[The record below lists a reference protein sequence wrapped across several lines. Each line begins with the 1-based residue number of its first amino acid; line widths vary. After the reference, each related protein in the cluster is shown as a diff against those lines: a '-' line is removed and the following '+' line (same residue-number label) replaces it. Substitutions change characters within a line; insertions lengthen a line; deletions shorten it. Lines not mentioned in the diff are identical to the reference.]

1 MSFATKASIFIG
13 AAAFSG
19 MAVAG
24 TGEASNDLQSRLEAA
39 EAHIAE
45 LSAQQNGDW
54 LTEQRSEQVRGIVQD
69 VLADADTRASL
80 QGNGAT
86 SGYSNG
92 FFVQSA
98 DGKWSMKINGLF
110 QERFNVGHQPGPWS
124 GATRDSHE
132 TAFGFETTRAALNFS
147 GELAGVAYYN
157 ARLDWSP
164 YNNGAVATGT
174 AQTGGGLSNSPLQW
188 AYGGWHMNDNW
199 SMQMGRQK
207 MNVMRGFM
215 VNAEDQQAIERSS
228 YNYYWASSQ
237 ITNGVMVKGAWDSFR
252 MNGMFSN
259 GATNQGAN
267 VGTNPWSLNDNGWA
281 ITGRGEWLLEGD
293 WAQFDHIGSSK
304 GGTDGMLLGV
314 GGGYLRGATINN
326 PVAAG
331 TSEPSNWLVSGDL
344 SYQSDGW
351 NAYGSVSYQR
361 TNDDQVAGADDT
373 NSIGFEVGAGMYMS
387 DNDELYARWQWINP
401 GFGSGP
407 VSSTLNMATIGWNH
421 YLAGPNTK
429 LSVDWS
435 WNFSDPS
442 AVNNAGAGGW
452 GYTGLW
458 NTANGNGTNSSSG
471 SQWLLR
477 TQLQVS
483 F

>member
-86 SGYSNG
+86 SGYSDG

-110 QERFNVGHQPGPWS
+110 QERFNIGHQPDPWN
-124 GATRDSHE
+124 GATNDPKE

-164 YNNGAVATGT
+164 YNTNG
-174 AQTGGGLSNSPLQW
+174 GGGLSNSPLEW
-188 AYGGWHMNDNW
+188 AYGGWHVNDNW

-237 ITNGVMVKGAWDSFR
+237 ITNGIMAKGSWDNFR

-259 GATNQGAN
+259 GATNAGAN
-267 VGTNPWSLNDNGWA
+267 IGNNPWNTNDNGWA

-293 WAQFDHIGSSK
+293 WAQFNHIGSTK

-314 GGGYLRGATINN
+314 GGGYLRGAAVNGA
-326 PVAAG
+326 AAG
-331 TSEPSNWLVSGDL
+331 TTNTPKNWLVSGDL

-361 TNDDQVAGADDT
+361 TNDDTGNDDV
-373 NSIGFEVGAGMYMS
+373 NSIGFEVGAGMHMS

-401 GFGSGP
+401 GVGLGN
-407 VSSTLNMATIGWNH
+407 VSSNLNMATIGWNH

-442 AVNNAGAGGW
+442 FVNASGAGGGGYAGWWNNTTNAAGAGQ
-452 GYTGLW
+452 T
-458 NTANGNGTNSSSG
+458 SG

>member
-24 TGEASNDLQSRLEAA
+24 TGATSNDLQSRLEAA

-45 LSAQQNGDW
+45 LSAQQDGDW

-80 QGNGAT
+80 QGSGAT
-86 SGYSNG
+86 SGYDNG

-110 QERFNVGHQPGPWS
+110 QERFNVGHQPAPWN
-124 GATRDSHE
+124 GATNDQKE

-164 YNNGAVATGT
+164 YN
-174 AQTGGGLSNSPLQW
+174 TGGGNGLSASELEW
-188 AYGGWHMNDNW
+188 AYGGWHVNDNW
-199 SMQMGRQK
+199 SVQMGRQK

-237 ITNGVMVKGAWDSFR
+237 ITNGVMVKGAWDNFR

-259 GATNQGAN
+259 GATNVANTANQGWQAN
-267 VGTNPWSLNDNGWA
+267 QNSWA
-281 ITGRGEWLLEGD
+281 VTGRAEWLLQGD
-293 WAQFDHIGSSK
+293 WAQFDHIGSTK
-304 GGTDGMLLGV
+304 GGTSGMLLGV
-314 GGGYLRGATINN
+314 GGGYLRGAAVN
-326 PVAAG
+326 AG
-331 TSEPSNWLVSGDL
+331 GAPNTNTPKNWLVSGDL
-344 SYQSDGW
+344 SYQADGW
-351 NAYGSVSYQR
+351 NVYGSSSYQR
-361 TNDDQVAGADDT
+361 TNNGATGVDDT
-373 NSIGFEVGAGMYMS
+373 NSIGFEVGAGMHVS
-387 DNDELYARWQWINP
+387 DDDELYARWQWINP
-401 GFGSGP
+401 GFGSGQF
-407 VSSTLNMATIGWNH
+407 SSTLNMATIGWNH
-421 YLAGPNTK
+421 YIAGPNAK
-429 LSVDWS
+429 VSVDWS

-442 AVNNAGAGGW
+442 AVNNSGAGGW
-452 GYTGLW
+452 GYTGW
-458 NTANGNGTNSSSG
+458 WNNTAGGAGATNTTTG